1 MVILFQR
8 DIVRFGLTI
17 EERAKMRVLVAC
29 EESQRV
35 CISFR
40 NRGHEAYSCDLLPCS
55 GGHPEWHIQGDCLK
69 EIAGGGYDLIIAH
82 PPCTYLTVTGNR
94 WFDVKK
100 YGQKAIER
108 QKLRQGAIDFFM
120 QIANAKCDK
129 IAIENPVGAIS
140 SAWRKPDQIIQPYEY
155 GHPMTKKTCLWLK
168 NLPLL
173 KPTNIVEPE
182 FVICADGKRYS
193 KVHVQTFSIKDP
205 QERAKIRSKTFWG
218 IADAMASQWGN
229 YNIE

>member
-1 MVILFQR
+1 MKV
-8 DIVRFGLTI
+8 DIIFYDRKTQKETGKKEFGLLSAFFYARYVLKDKKII
-17 EERAKMRVLVAC
+17 EKL
-29 EESQRV
+29 
-35 CISFR
+35 
-40 NRGHEAYSCDLLPCS
+40 YS
-55 GGHPEWHIQGDCLK
+55 
-69 EIAGGGYDLIIAH
+69 
-82 PPCTYLTVTGNR
+82 
-94 WFDVKK
+94 
-100 YGQKAIER
+100 
-108 QKLRQGAIDFFM
+108 
-120 QIANAKCDK
+120 
-129 IAIENPVGAIS
+129 
-140 SAWRKPDQIIQPYEY
+140 EY

>member
-1 MVILFQR
+1 MRRILAIYCLVPV
-8 DIVRFGLTI
+8 DTPNGIY
-17 EERAKMRVLVAC
+17 RATA
-29 EESQRV
+29 
-35 CISFR
+35 
-40 NRGHEAYSCDLLPCS
+40 
-55 GGHPEWHIQGDCLK
+55 LK
-69 EIAGGGYDLIIAH
+69 KSLGGYDLIIAH

-108 QKLRQGAIDFFM
+108 QKLRQEAIDFFM
-120 QIANAKCDK
+120 QIANAKCNK

>member
-1 MVILFQR
+1 MRRTLATCCLVPVDTLNGIY
-8 DIVRFGLTI
+8 
-17 EERAKMRVLVAC
+17 RATA
-29 EESQRV
+29 
-35 CISFR
+35 
-40 NRGHEAYSCDLLPCS
+40 
-55 GGHPEWHIQGDCLK
+55 LK
-69 EIAGGGYDLIIAH
+69 KSLGGYDLIIAH

-94 WFDVKK
+94 WFDVKR
-100 YGQKAIER
+100 YGQKAVER
-108 QKLRQGAIDFFM
+108 QRLRQEAIDFFM

-218 IADAMASQWGN
+218 VADAMASQWGN

>member
-1 MVILFQR
+1 MRRTPAIYCLVPVDTLNGIY
-8 DIVRFGLTI
+8 
-17 EERAKMRVLVAC
+17 RATA
-29 EESQRV
+29 
-35 CISFR
+35 
-40 NRGHEAYSCDLLPCS
+40 
-55 GGHPEWHIQGDCLK
+55 LK
-69 EIAGGGYDLIIAH
+69 KSLGGGYDLIIAH

-108 QKLRQGAIDFFM
+108 QKLRQEAIDFFM